1 MVISLRIKRNLKRAA
16 AGLMAVCMLCL
27 AMMSVSSEGFSDI
40 SEHWAKNYII
50 QMIENGYINGYED
63 NTFRPDNAVTK
74 AEGGKIMSEM
84 FEIPASS
91 DSGKMFSNLNPG
103 IWYTKYAYTSKSLF
117 DADMSD
123 TFFGDRPITRLAAA
137 RAILLVYGFDFS
149 SDSGS
154 SKQYADYNADASED
168 EFTSKNAVISTVTDL
183 KIMNGKD
190 GSFCPE
196 AALTRAEFCTLL
208 IRTSDKYGKPSSMFL
223 LGIKTAIGLGNS
235 AGGGWGAADSSDP
248 IAVRDTKPTQTP
260 RAVPT
265 PRPTQPPMTDD
276 DIIEY
281 RREVLRLV
289 NVEREKEGL
298 NALVGDDKLDA
309 AAQGHS
315 EDMAANNFFAHDNL
329 KGEKFSD
336 RIKKAGASYR
346 CAGENIAAG
355 HRDPADVV
363 DAWMHSEGHRANILT
378 PQFNKLGV
386 GIAKD
391 SKGCI
396 YWTQDFTD

>member
-1 MVISLRIKRNLKRAA
+1 MKIKYKLRKAT
-16 AGLMAVCMLCL
+16 AGLMAAGMICSAV
-27 AMMSVSSEGFSDI
+27 MSVSAEVFSDI
-40 SEHWAKNYII
+40 STHWARNYIV
-50 QMIENGYINGYED
+50 QMTGNGYINGYND
-63 NTFRPDNAVTK
+63 NTFRPDNTVTK

-84 FEIPASS
+84 FGIPASN
-91 DSGKMFSNLNPG
+91 DGGTLFSNLNSG
-103 IWYTKYAYTSKSLF
+103 IWYAKYAYASKSLF
-117 DADMSD
+117 DVDMSN

-137 RAILLVYGFDFS
+137 RSILLVYGFDFS

-154 SKQYADYNADASED
+154 SKQYADYCADASGD
-168 EFTSKNAVISTVTDL
+168 EFASKNAIISTVTDL
-183 KIMNGKD
+183 EIMNGKD

-196 AALTRAEFCTLL
+196 ETLTRAEWCALL
-208 IRTSDKYGKPSSMFL
+208 VRTSDKYGKPSSMFL
-223 LGIKTAIGLGNS
+223 LGIKTSIGLGNIV
-235 AGGGWGAADSSDP
+235 GGGWGDTQNVTPTAAP
-248 IAVRDTKPTQTP
+248 DTRPTQTP
-260 RAVPT
+260 AAT
-265 PRPTQPPMTDD
+265 PAPKATEQPETDD
-276 DIIEY
+276 YISEY

-298 NALVGDDKLDA
+298 NALVGDAKLDA

-315 EDMAANNFFAHDNL
+315 EDMAANDFFDHDNL

-355 HRDPADVV
+355 QRNPEAVV

-378 PQFNKLGV
+378 PEFNKLGV
-386 GIAKD
+386 GVAKNAN
-391 SKGCI
+391 GYI

>member
-1 MVISLRIKRNLKRAA
+1 MKIKCKLRKAA
-16 AGLMAVCMLCL
+16 AGLMAAGILCS
-27 AMMSVSSEGFSDI
+27 AVMSVSAEEFSDI
-40 SEHWAKNYII
+40 SAHWAKDYII
-50 QMIENGYINGYED
+50 EMSGNGYINGYED
-63 NTFRPDNAVTK
+63 NTFRPDGTVTK

-84 FEIPASS
+84 FGIPTSR
-91 DSGKMFSNLNPG
+91 DGGKLFSNLNSG
-103 IWYTKYAYTSKSLF
+103 IWYAKYAYASKSLF
-117 DADMSD
+117 DADMSN
-123 TFFGDRPITRLAAA
+123 TFFGNSPITRLAAA
-137 RAILLVYGFDFS
+137 RSILLIYGIDFS

-154 SKQYADYNADASED
+154 SKQYADYSADASGD
-168 EFTSKNAVISTVTDL
+168 EFASKNAIISTVTDL
-183 KIMNGKD
+183 KIMDGKD

-196 AALTRAEFCTLL
+196 ETLTRAEWCTLL
-208 IRTSDKYGKPSSMFL
+208 VRTTDKYGKPSSIFL
-223 LGIKTAIGLGNS
+223 MGIKTAIGLGNL
-235 AGGGWGAADSSDP
+235 AGGEWG
-248 IAVRDTKPTQTP
+248 DTENVTPT
-260 RAVPT
+260 AVPDT
-265 PRPTQPPMTDD
+265 TPTQPPTAAPAPQATEPPKTDD
-276 DIIEY
+276 YIGEY

-315 EDMAANNFFAHDNL
+315 EDMAENNFFAHDNL

-355 HRDPADVV
+355 QRNPADVV

-378 PQFNKLGV
+378 PNFNKLGV
-386 GIAKD
+386 GVAKD
-391 SKGCI
+391 SSGCI